1 MTLKRKE
8 KIMSN
13 QVMSIIALDKETQ
26 KWGAYRLIPET
37 YRLEKIKEFKHV
49 EKAVL
54 SIRLCDLIKE
64 NELGPAPQT
73 EDC

>member
-1 MTLKRKE
+1 ML
-8 KIMSN
+8 N
-13 QVMSIIALDKETQ
+13 DVMSIIALDKNTQ
-26 KWGAYRLIPET
+26 KWGEYNLVPIT
-37 YRLEKIKEFKHV
+37 YRLEKTKEFEHV

-54 SIRLCDLIKE
+54 NIRLCDLIKE